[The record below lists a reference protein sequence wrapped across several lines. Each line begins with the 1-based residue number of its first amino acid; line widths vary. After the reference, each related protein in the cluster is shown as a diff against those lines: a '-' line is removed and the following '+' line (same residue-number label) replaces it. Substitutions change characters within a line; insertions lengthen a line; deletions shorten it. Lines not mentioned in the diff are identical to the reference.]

1 MTYNSNPYLS
11 LIFEVRYSEDNEA
24 HLTSYKR
31 PMPGQPWPVPSMAM
45 TKGKINKIT
54 QLFF

>member
-11 LIFEVRYSEDNEA
+11 LIFEVRYSEDSEA
-24 HLTSYKR
+24 HLTSYKG

-54 QLFF
+54 Q